1 MKVKSFSLLLVALFV
16 SFTSI
21 AQYVEP
27 LSTMF
32 ENAIN
37 PALLEGDV
45 LARNERGEELLSAVQ
60 LDKNYYYVA
69 IKLSGDRV
77 YCGVSLVSGD
87 VPNYQDVLKGLKLIG
102 KIVMPTG
109 EVLETNLY
117 RDSDVVKAEAKAFN
131 GTFYRNVWE
140 WYDTDVEWM
149 YDKVYTF
156 YPNGTGSI
164 TIDYGTYGVVA
175 PQGPTSSTKVGKK
188 KYHNFSGGFY
198 YDAEGTGTQMFT
210 WNIEGD
216 ILTLKVVS
224 SAVSVKASLCQDQ
237 RLKGDDEW
245 SREYHRALI
254 DQFKVD
260 FPTNQDVKSQKE
272 KVKSTIESI
281 QRYEDEIC
289 RFFIINDVDIVLLP
303 LSKEDDGTLS
313 YKSDKGIILHKIK
326 PDTYIRNECFEMLD
340 YFEIAKKL
348 QLEHLRDVGYG
359 AHYNRIRSNIIAAFS
374 HMMKVGCVY
383 SIGGEKDLSN
393 CFVIYDEQMDDGLAA
408 FRGIT
413 DFRVYNVDPI
423 ERKAQMLF
431 VRNWQGVAQFCTAQ
445 LFFSED
451 DLLIADALN
460 AKYVRV
466 SNYMSELNDKI
477 LTYHA
482 YLKDNR
488 NDSRLKCYYDAYVK
502 EYESMYQEPDFK
514 TLDEFYKLDERLS
527 AVLDMQMRYCAFLE

>member
-16 SFTSI
+16 SFPSI

-117 RDSDVVKAEAKAFN
+117 RDSDVVKAEAKVFN

-140 WYDTDVEWM
+140 WYDAGVEWM

-175 PQGPTSSTKVGKK
+175 PQGPTSSMKVGKK

-224 SAVSVKASLCQDQ
+224 SAVSVKEAYVRISAS
-237 RLKGDDEW
+237 RVMMSG
-245 SREYHRALI
+245 RA
-254 DQFKVD
+254 
-260 FPTNQDVKSQKE
+260 
-272 KVKSTIESI
+272 SI
-281 QRYEDEIC
+281 
-289 RFFIINDVDIVLLP
+289 IVL
-303 LSKEDDGTLS
+303 
-313 YKSDKGIILHKIK
+313 
-326 PDTYIRNECFEMLD
+326 
-340 YFEIAKKL
+340 
-348 QLEHLRDVGYG
+348 
-359 AHYNRIRSNIIAAFS
+359 
-374 HMMKVGCVY
+374 
-383 SIGGEKDLSN
+383 
-393 CFVIYDEQMDDGLAA
+393 
-408 FRGIT
+408 
-413 DFRVYNVDPI
+413 
-423 ERKAQMLF
+423 
-431 VRNWQGVAQFCTAQ
+431 
-445 LFFSED
+445 
-451 DLLIADALN
+451 
-460 AKYVRV
+460 
-466 SNYMSELNDKI
+466 
-477 LTYHA
+477 
-482 YLKDNR
+482 
-488 NDSRLKCYYDAYVK
+488 
-502 EYESMYQEPDFK
+502 
-514 TLDEFYKLDERLS
+514 
-527 AVLDMQMRYCAFLE
+527 